1 MTVDENSPTE
11 ALWLEELGKGY
22 HVFVTSYVLASFCK
36 HVEVMFGVILKS
48 CLGNVWNPFENLT
61 SHCES
66 LEIMLRSLRHHVW
79 FTLGLTLKSC

>member
-22 HVFVTSYVLASFCK
+22 HVFVKSYVLASFCK

-61 SHCES
+61 SK
-66 LEIMLRSLRHHVW
+66 
-79 FTLGLTLKSC
+79 LTFSDNLSCLFSEDFGSQKLDPF